1 MYYTNGEQFQKNL
14 SALCLWSKILH
25 KMVKWDFQMDVPWQA
40 QRQTNINCKWQVK
53 GN

>member
-25 KMVKWDFQMDVPWQA
+25 KMVKWDFQMDAVR
-40 QRQTNINCKWQVK
+40 RQNNIINCK
-53 GN
+53 